1 MNQVVHIY
9 FGSLV
14 VTLLLLALPLVRV
27 VLLQGLHVGCVEL
40 VEVQFVE
47 LCHDPEAAAVEEEVE
62 HFVIFHIFFLRES
75 YFSLF
80 FAMFRIWVRLD
91 RSEFSYGIW
100 LLGDIEKS
108 HDRLVLDVVYETLLD
123 LVIQFVL
130 LDGFLDHA

>member
-14 VTLLLLALPLVRV
+14 VTLLLLALPLVGV

-91 RSEFSYGIW
+91 RSEFSNGIW
-100 LLGDIEKS
+100 LFRDIEKC
-108 HDRLVLDVVYETLLD
+108 HDRLVFDVVYETLLD

-130 LDGFLDHA
+130 LGGFLDHA